1 MHEFFSCDYNWEG
14 IEFPVGKKDWK
25 RFEKNNKTVA
35 VNILF
40 VPHNEEAINLAYKSK
55 YNRKRKNQVILLMM
69 VKNGIIL
76 L

>member
-14 IEFPVGKKDWK
+14 IEFRVGKKDWK
-25 RFEKNNKTVA
+25 RFEKNNKTIA

>member
-1 MHEFFSCDYNWEG
+1 MHEFFSCGYNWEG

-25 RFEKNNKTVA
+25 RFEKNNKTIA
-35 VNILF
+35 VTILF
-40 VPHNEEAINLAYKSK
+40 VLHNEKTINLEYKSK